1 MAFSYHKLS
10 RWAIFLF
17 LVATLVGLLL
27 FWSGSRWDYC
37 APKSDNCW
45 AQHTIDNGYSGADG
59 IRLADV
65 NGDNLKDIAAGWEE
79 GGKVRVYLNPGYLK
93 SRQSWPSVTVGSV
106 GSPEDAVF
114 ADLDADGAVDVI
126 SATEGKSNT
135 AFVHWAPTLEGQ
147 YLKASEWQTDVLG
160 NILLNQRWMFML
172 PMDIDHRNG
181 IDIVT
186 GSKGQD
192 AAIGWFEAPVD
203 PRDVAKWRWHSLY
216 KAGWIMSILAHDI
229 DKDGDLD
236 IFASD
241 RRGARSGIL
250 WLENPGKDNIGKS
263 WLEHR
268 IGPVGEYE
276 AMFITIAD
284 LDADGSSD
292 IIAAT
297 KGGGVYFF
305 RQTSDNTLAW
315 DVRQIDMPYNTG
327 TGKAVAVGD
336 IDGDGHNDIVFSTEA
351 ARDSAEGIMWLSFT
365 KSPLERS
372 WLGHGI
378 SGPAGTGTK
387 YDLVEL
393 LDVDGDG
400 DLDVVTTE
408 EKKELGVVWYENP
421 LFD

>member
-1 MAFSYHKLS
+1 MAFFDQKHPS
-10 RWAIFLF
+10 WAIFLF
-17 LVATLVGLLL
+17 LVATVGALIL

-37 APKSDNCW
+37 APRSENCW
-45 AQHTIDNGYSGADG
+45 ARHTIDNSFYGADG
-59 IRLADV
+59 IRLFDV
-65 NGDNLKDIAAGWEE
+65 NGDHLEDIATGWEE

-93 SRQSWPSVTVGSV
+93 SNQSWPSVTVGSV

-160 NILLNQRWMFML
+160 NTLLNQRWMFML
-172 PMDIDHRNG
+172 PMDMDHRNG

-186 GSKGQD
+186 GSKGPG
-192 AAIGWFEAPVD
+192 AAIGWFEAPVN
-203 PRDVAKWRWHSLY
+203 PRDVTKWNWHLLY
-216 KAGWIMSILAHDI
+216 KAGWIMSLLAYDI

-236 IFASD
+236 IVSSD
-241 RRGARSGIL
+241 RRGGRSGVL
-250 WLENPGKDNIGKS
+250 WLENPGKDSIGKS
-263 WLEHR
+263 WPEHR

-297 KGGGVYFF
+297 KGGAIYFF
-305 RQTSDNTLAW
+305 RQMSNKPLAW
-315 DVRQIDMPYNTG
+315 DARQIAMPNNTG

-351 ARDSAEGIMWLSFT
+351 ARDSAEGIMWLSFV
-365 KSPLERS
+365 KSPLDRTWFS
-372 WLGHGI
+372 HGI
-378 SGPAGTGTK
+378 SGPAGRGTK

-408 EKKELGVVWYENP
+408 EKSELGVVWYENP